1 MLPFSVAHVRFVSVE
16 CRISFSEVACSCL
29 RLAQVCRAPVLLWR
43 KFYVWTQT
51 FWPPSLCW
59 RRKNTSR
66 RNGMFGSTVFCL
78 LGISCDSARWC
89 NLIPRVRKKKLNA
102 ASSWPF
108 SFLSCVCALRFLFP
122 LACVAMETSNL
133 RKLLSW
139 VFTWRDYWLCVWM
152 QTFSAINLYILRCTL
167 QWAVFPNSVFKLF
180 QLVVF
185 CKHLLNLL
193 HTGVNWTKCQWWPF
207 QVQYLQREGG
217 RVHVSYVIRFLCP
230 PPPYLSARRAF
241 CLDCI
246 SSFWV
251 SRTCV

>member
-1 MLPFSVAHVRFVSVE
+1 MPF
-16 CRISFSEVACSCL
+16 
-29 RLAQVCRAPVLLWR
+29 VCEGQGLFIL
-43 KFYVWTQT
+43 
-51 FWPPSLCW
+51 
-59 RRKNTSR
+59 
-66 RNGMFGSTVFCL
+66 
-78 LGISCDSARWC
+78 SCDSACWC

-122 LACVAMETSNL
+122 LACVAMETSIL

-139 VFTWRDYWLCVWM
+139 VFTWRDYSLCVWM

-217 RVHVSYVIRFLCP
+217 RVQRFLRDSFFVQP
-230 PPPYLSARRAF
+230 WVVDGTSFRLGWQVRQF
-241 CLDCI
+241 DWI
-246 SSFWV
+246 SDF
-251 SRTCV
+251 